1 MGKRASANMIAAS
14 VTSAVIKSSN
24 LVSITTKDPHQL
36 YEGATV
42 HFRDC
47 VATSNAAV
55 SPGIPAFTGGVVYRI
70 DSPNAVT
77 VKTSSTFAEV
87 TGKFPYSFTA
97 TGTIISA
104 NGALNQIH
112 LVSAQPEY
120 PKRPSYFN
128 YITPELTAT
137 PSGNKVLLSWDAA
150 GLSIPKATISLTETY
165 SGTTAIISTDSV
177 KTNFL
182 WPPVGSPDL
191 TAGVTYTYTL
201 SANNIVAAKK
211 VSAQATKLFINAPE
225 VTAVPTPNTEDSVT
239 ISWVRPFSTASI
251 TNYRIE
257 RTRTGT
263 WEVLNTNV
271 SANLTSFVDN
281 TVSWESGPY
290 TYRVRAEAQFTEALG
305 GTVIGGWT
313 TTVSV
318 TPYGINPVS
327 SVTVSTVAAT
337 PNRLLVSWSAA
348 SGNPPVSEYVIQ
360 RASSSNNTTWSAWEP
375 ITLSPLTATS
385 YTDPSASS
393 AIFYKYRVAVKNSQ
407 LTSAFIE
414 SNSLRAFFLND
425 PLAAP
430 TVTRQATTNYNLVIS
445 GSYTANPAITS
456 YSIQRSEN
464 AGSTWSTVT
473 ASTPSLPYT
482 DTTTLQGKTYTYR
495 IKATNGQLTTANW
508 SAGSI
513 GVLTYDAPSAPTS
526 VSASVPSGTINIL
539 LTWPAAV
546 VNSSGTPVLDYKIE
560 RATTANFTT
569 GLTTL
574 STTTTSVSFT
584 DTTAV
589 TNTLYYYRVSARN
602 SIGYSGFASTSI
614 TSAKITSTITLTG
627 PASTYFSDAQ
637 TFTATVS
644 PAVAGRT
651 VTFFRDGISVGTAT
665 TVLNAAQ
672 TIATAS
678 INYTTAAVVS
688 ELSWTASVAS
698 TSVYTDDDSPA
709 VKASVVAMPLTVT
722 IDNSRSG
729 TSVTLS
735 ATTKDRNGTT
745 ISGTTRT
752 YQRRYYGQTWENT
765 TTTFDIS
772 ESYAVRV
779 TASKTNY
786 VTTTSAVD
794 TKYVSQTVST
804 SEDNASASRTYSG
817 NGNLRVETAYPTR
830 DTTRLYHGNWTSGSQ
845 GDQKSAIWFN
855 AMPWGR
861 INNAHAVSN
870 ISLRLER
877 GPDSGNSTNTIF
889 MIGTHTDGTV
899 RDKWGDIAGKVSGR
913 TSVTLDRSES
923 KTVSLN
929 GLNIDTTTLRGIV
942 IGPAPLDSGGS
953 PSNEAK
959 YYGWLHGNTN
969 ASNQPDL
976 SITYQADPHK

>member
-150 GLSIPKATISLTETY
+150 GLAIPKATISLTETY

-201 SANNIVAAKK
+201 NANNVVSAKTA
-211 VSAQATKLFINAPE
+211 SAQATKLFIGNTE
-225 VTAVPTPNTEDSVT
+225 VTAVPTPSTKDSVT
-239 ISWVRPFSTASI
+239 ISWTKPFSTAPI
-251 TNYRIE
+251 TNYRLE
-257 RTRTGT
+257 RSETGI
-263 WEVLNTNV
+263 WEVINDNI
-271 SANLTSFVDN
+271 SADSTSFVDN
-281 TVSWESGPY
+281 TVFWDGY
-290 TYRVRAEAQFTEALG
+290 GYKYRVRAESQFTEALG
-305 GTVIGGWT
+305 GTVISAWDESAQ
-313 TTVSV
+313 VF
-318 TPYGINPVS
+318 PYGINPLS
-327 SVTVSTVAAT
+327 SVTVATVAAT
-337 PNRLLVSWSAA
+337 PNRLLVSWPMML
-348 SGNPPVSEYVIQ
+348 GNPSVSEYIVQ

-385 YTDPSASS
+385 YTDLSANSG
-393 AIFYKYRVAVKNSQ
+393 IFYKYRVAAKNSQ
-407 LTSAFIE
+407 LTSAFTE

-430 TVTRQATTNYNLVIS
+430 AVTRQSTTNYNLVIS

-464 AGSTWSTVT
+464 SGSTWSTIT
-473 ASTPSLPYT
+473 ESTSSLPYT
-482 DTTTLQGKTYTYR
+482 DTTPLQGKTYTYR

-513 GVLTYDAPSAPTS
+513 GVLTYDVPSAPTS
-526 VSASVPSGTINIL
+526 VKASVPTGTINIL

-546 VNSSGTPVLDYKIE
+546 VNSTNTPVLDYKIE

-574 STTTTSVSFT
+574 STTTTNVSFT

-614 TSAKITSTITLTG
+614 TSAKITSSITLTG

-651 VTFFRDGISVGTAT
+651 VTFFRNGISVGTAT
-665 TVLNAAQ
+665 TALNAKQQAV
-672 TIATAS
+672 AS
-678 INYTTAAVVS
+678 ISYTTAAVVS

-698 TSVYTDDDSPA
+698 TSVYTDATSSA
-709 VKASVVAMPLTVT
+709 FKASVVAMPLTVT
-722 IDNSRSG
+722 IGNSRSG
-729 TSVTLS
+729 TTVTLS
-735 ATTKDRNGTT
+735 ATTTDRNGTAIT
-745 ISGTTRT
+745 GTTRT
-752 YQRRYYGQTWENT
+752 YQRRYYGQDWENT
-765 TTTFDIS
+765 TTSFNIS

-786 VTTTSAVD
+786 VTTTSAVN
-794 TKYVSQTVST
+794 TKYVSQTVSA

-830 DTTRLYHGNWTSGSQ
+830 ATTRLYHGYWDSTQGSQ
-845 GDQKSAIWFN
+845 RSAIWFN

-870 ISLRLER
+870 ISLTIKR
-877 GPDSGNSTNTIF
+877 GNTSGNSTNSVF
-889 MIGTHTDGTV
+889 NIGTHNDGTV
-899 RDKWGDIAGKVSGR
+899 RNKWGDIVGKVSGR
-913 TSVTLDRSES
+913 TSVTLDRSEE

-929 GLNIDTTTLRGIV
+929 GLGIDTKTLRGIV
-942 IGPAPLDSGGS
+942 IGPAPDNS
-953 PSNEAK
+953 AK
-959 YYGWLHGNTN
+959 YYGWLYGNTDTGD
-969 ASNQPDL
+969 QPDL

>member
-1 MGKRASANMIAAS
+1 
-14 VTSAVIKSSN
+14 
-24 LVSITTKDPHQL
+24 
-36 YEGATV
+36 
-42 HFRDC
+42 
-47 VATSNAAV
+47 
-55 SPGIPAFTGGVVYRI
+55 VYRI

-104 NGALNQIH
+104 NGALNQIN

-150 GLSIPKATISLTETY
+150 GLSIPKATISLTETH
-165 SGTTAIISTDSV
+165 SGTTSIISTDSV

-191 TAGVTYTYTL
+191 TAGVAYTYTL
-201 SANNIVAAKK
+201 SANNIVSAKT
-211 VSAQATKLFINAPE
+211 VTAQATKIFINAPE

-239 ISWVRPFSTASI
+239 ISWVRPFSTTPI

-348 SGNPPVSEYVIQ
+348 SGNPSVSEYVIQ

-473 ASTPSLPYT
+473 AATPSLPYT

-495 IKATNGQLTTANW
+495 IKATNGQLTTAQW
-508 SAGSI
+508 SAGST
-513 GVLTYDAPSAPTS
+513 GVLTYDTPLAPTS
-526 VSASVPSGTINIL
+526 LSASVPSGTVNIL
-539 LTWPAAV
+539 LTWPAAF
-546 VNSSGTPVLDYKIE
+546 VNSPNTPVIDYKVE
-560 RATTANFTT
+560 RATSANFTT

-574 STTTTSVSFT
+574 STTTTGLSFT
-584 DTTAV
+584 DTTAT

-614 TSAKITSTITLTG
+614 TSAKITSSITLTG
-627 PASTYFSDAQ
+627 PASTYYSDGQ

-644 PAVAGRT
+644 PAVAGRS
-651 VTFFRDGISVGTAT
+651 VTFFRAGTSVGTAT
-665 TVLNAAQ
+665 T
-672 TIATAS
+672 TIVSGKAVAS
-678 INYTTAAVVS
+678 ITYTTAEVINNV
-688 ELSWTASVAS
+688 SWTASVAA
-698 TSVYTDDDSPA
+698 TDVYTAATSSA
-709 VKASVVAMPLTVT
+709 FTASVVAMPLTVT
-722 IDNSRSG
+722 IGNSRSG

-735 ATTKDRNGTT
+735 ATTTDRNGTT
-745 ISGTTRT
+745 ITGTTRT
-752 YQRRYYGQTWENT
+752 YEKRYYGNNWAT
-765 TTTFDIS
+765 TATTFDIS

-794 TKYVSQTVST
+794 TTYVSQTVP
-804 SEDNASASRTYSG
+804 EADNNASASRTYNGS
-817 NGNLRVETAYPTR
+817 GNLRVESGTNY
-830 DTTRLYHGNWTSGSQ
+830 DTTRLYQGWISGSVQ
-845 GDQKSAIWFN
+845 GQQKSAIWFEV
-855 AMPWGR
+855 PWDR
-861 INNAHAVSN
+861 INNAHAVTD
-870 ISLRLER
+870 LKVRLKR
-877 GPDSGNSTNTIF
+877 GSSSGSSGDMTVL
-889 MIGTHTDGTV
+889 IGTHEDGTV
-899 RDKWGDIAGKVSGR
+899 RNKWGDIVGKTSAR
-913 TSVTLDRSES
+913 TSVKLTRSES

-929 GLNIDTTTLRGIV
+929 GLNIDTTKLKGII
-942 IGPAPLDSGGS
+942 IGPTTETSV
-953 PSNEAK
+953 N
-959 YYGWLHGNTN
+959 YYGWLYGNTDDGD
-969 ASNQPDL
+969 QPDL
-976 SITYQADPHK
+976 IVTYQADPHK